1 MNAALQEI
9 AELVHREIGIVM
21 RRESQATAL
30 EAAVRRS
37 GVADPETFLRL
48 AADPIEGRAAID
60 RLIDHVTVQETYFLR
75 DPVQLEAISWQLLL
89 QGAREAGASSIRV
102 WVAACATGEE
112 AYTLAMLASEALGP
126 GTPPVDILATDVSH
140 SALEQAAGARYRPR
154 SVQQL
159 PAPLLS
165 RWLHPTGDG
174 HFEVDERLRAL
185 VRFRRH
191 NLVRETAP
199 PLGED
204 RFDFVVCRNVL
215 IYFDT
220 PTVER
225 VIASLEGAV
234 RPTGTLVLGA
244 ADTLCGAA
252 TRVAAP
258 RAAATPAQ
266 SRATTGASQERR
278 QPLGR
283 EDDLLEQALTAA
295 DGGRAAA
302 ALPIVA
308 RLLREQPLN
317 ADAYFVRGLV
327 ELDEGDAARA
337 VHSFRR
343 ALYVDPAFGL
353 AAFQLGR
360 AYDAAGDPVA
370 ARRSYE
376 QALRT
381 LTPEE
386 GRHDRI
392 LAQVDLSDIAEA
404 CRARIS
410 GRLSG

>member
-1 MNAALQEI
+1 MRPALQEI
-9 AELVHREIGIVM
+9 AELVRREVGIVM
-21 RRESQATAL
+21 RENQASAL
-30 EAAVRRS
+30 EAAVRRT
-37 GVADPETFLRL
+37 GAADPQTFLRL
-48 AADPIEGRAAID
+48 AQDPVEGRAALD
-60 RLIDHVTVQETYFLR
+60 RLINHVTVQETYFLR
-75 DPVQLEAISWQLLL
+75 DPAQLQAISWRLLL
-89 QGAREAGASSIRV
+89 ERTHEAGASVIRV

-126 GTPPVDILATDVSH
+126 AAPPVDILATDVSI
-140 SALEQAAGARYRPR
+140 SALEHARSARYRPR

-159 PAPLLS
+159 PAPLKS
-165 RWLHPTGDG
+165 RWLQPTGDG
-174 HFEVDERLRAL
+174 SFEVDERLRAL

-191 NLVRETAP
+191 NLVREPAP

-234 RPTGTLVLGA
+234 RPTGTMVLGA

-252 TRVAAP
+252 MRVAAAGTAP
-258 RAAATPAQ
+258 PPPPSRVGGVARAL
-266 SRATTGASQERR
+266 R

-283 EDDLLEQALTAA
+283 EDDLLAQGLSAA
-295 DGGRAAA
+295 DEGRAGD
-302 ALPIVA
+302 ALAIVA

-327 ELDEGDAARA
+327 ELDEGEPARA
-337 VHSFRR
+337 VLSFRR

-353 AAFQLGR
+353 AAFQLAR
-360 AYDAAGDPVA
+360 AHDAVGDRGA

-392 LAQVDLSDIAEA
+392 LAQVDLGDIAEA
-404 CRARIS
+404 CRA
-410 GRLSG
+410 GLSATLPR

>member
-21 RRESQATAL
+21 RRESQVPAL

-37 GVADPETFLRL
+37 GIADPEAFLRL

-75 DPVQLEAISWQLLL
+75 DRVQLEAISWQLLL
-89 QGAREAGASSIRV
+89 QGAREAGAPAIRV

-126 GTPPVDILATDVSH
+126 GTPPVDILATDVSR
-140 SALEQAAGARYRPR
+140 SALEHAAGARYRPR

-174 HFEVDERLRAL
+174 QFEVDERLRAL
-185 VRFRRH
+185 VRFRQH

-252 TRVAAP
+252 ARVAAP
-258 RAAATPAQ
+258 AAVTRAPSRPAGAAP
-266 SRATTGASQERR
+266 RERR
-278 QPLGR
+278 RPLGR

-295 DGGRAAA
+295 DGGRTAA
-302 ALPIVA
+302 ALSIVA

-360 AYDAAGDPVA
+360 AYDAAADPVA
-370 ARRSYE
+370 ATRSYE